1 MAALTQGRL
10 TERMV
15 APNCPATRNTYPQ
28 KGSTTIYQGSIV
40 MVNATGYA
48 LPGATA
54 TGSVGAGVAKSNGG
68 LDRWA
73 NAGSDGASNV
83 DVEEGIFKFGNSSA
97 GDAITKA
104 EVGKLCYIVDDQ
116 TVAKTDGTG
125 TRSKAGLVEYVD
137 TDGNVFVRFDVAQTR
152 QATV

>member
-15 APNCPATRNTYPQ
+15 APNSPATRNTYPQ
-28 KGSTTIYQGSIV
+28 KGSTTCYQGGIV
-40 MVNATGYA
+40 MVDASGFA
-48 LPGATA
+48 KPGATA

-68 LDRWA
+68 QDRWTNSGA
-73 NAGSDGASNV
+73 DGASNV
-83 DVEEGIFKFGNSSA
+83 DVEEGTFKFANSAA

-104 EVGKLCYIVDDQ
+104 EVGKVCYIVDDQ

-137 TDGNVFVRFDVAQTR
+137 TDGAVFVRFDVSQTR